1 MFNAPVHQSEAER
14 CFVFSLPFCSPTTEA
29 FHPRLSGGASAASI
43 TDQPFITQHLLLSCV
58 NFSLFAVLL
67 SLLSCSTGL
76 SLRRLPRP
84 WTLLSSLLWLVLLT
98 SALSSRRHLN
108 NLCFAA
114 ALYFL
119 PETLP
124 QRRPWLVFCSR
135 PCRGF
140 TCMFAAL

>member
-1 MFNAPVHQSEAER
+1 MF
-14 CFVFSLPFCSPTTEA
+14 FSLPFCSLTTEA
-29 FHPRLSGGASAASI
+29 FHPWLSRGTSAASI

-67 SLLSCSTGL
+67 LLSLQSCSTGL
-76 SLRRLPRP
+76 SLHRLPRP

-108 NLCFAA
+108 NLCFAT
-114 ALYFL
+114 
-119 PETLP
+119 TLFFP
-124 QRRPWLVFCSR
+124 SWRLCRKEDPGLCSAVSQLR
-135 PCRGF
+135 RGF